1 MRRKVDPSK
10 IVRGVKFY
18 SVEDLTKILELTPGA
33 VRDYLR
39 KAKIGA
45 LKIGLRW
52 WVSEKSLSS
61 FLMCKGIRNL
71 PDSEMLNMINKA
83 VEIKYREW
91 TKRSIP
97 IIQKVVEDLLVEKE
111 KEKFNKNIKKVEE
124 KNKQLMMII
133 PKKAMKDLKR
143 REAEVKK
150 EFEKVK

>member
-1 MRRKVDPSK
+1 MRRKVDPSR

-18 SVEDLTKILELTPGA
+18 SVEDLVEILELTPGA

-39 KAKIGA
+39 KSKIGA

-52 WVSEKSLSS
+52 WVSEKSLGN

-71 PDSEMLNMINKA
+71 GDSEMLNMINKA
-83 VEIKYREW
+83 VAFKFEEW

-97 IIQKVVEDLLVEKE
+97 LIQKVVTDFLVEKE

-124 KNKQLMMII
+124 KNKELEKVLPGKII
-133 PKKAMKDLKR
+133 KKLR
-143 REAEVKK
+143 YRETEIKK
-150 EFEKVK
+150 EFEQVK

>member
-1 MRRKVDPSK
+1 MRRKVDPSR

-18 SVEDLTKILELTPGA
+18 SVEDLAKILELTPGA

-52 WVSEKSLSS
+52 WVSEKSLSN

-83 VEIKYREW
+83 VGIKYQEW

-97 IIQKVVEDLLVEKE
+97 IIQKVVEDFLVEKE

-124 KNKQLMMII
+124 KNKELKKVL
-133 PKKAMKDLKR
+133 PKEAMEHLQDRKVKI
-143 REAEVKK
+143 KK

>member
-1 MRRKVDPSK
+1 MRRKVDPSR

-18 SVEDLTKILELTPGA
+18 SVEDLAKILELTPGA

-52 WVSEKSLSS
+52 WVSEKSLSN

-83 VEIKYREW
+83 VGIKYQEW

-97 IIQKVVEDLLVEKE
+97 LIQKVVEDFLVEKE

-143 REAEVKK
+143 RETEIKK

>member
-18 SVEDLTKILELTPGA
+18 SVEDLVEILELTPGA

-52 WVSEKSLSS
+52 WVSEKSLNN
-61 FLMCKGIRNL
+61 FLVCKGIRNL
-71 PDSEMLNMINKA
+71 PDSELITMINKA
-83 VEIKYREW
+83 VEIRFKEW
-91 TKRSIP
+91 TRRATP
-97 IIQKVVEDLLVEKE
+97 LMQKIAADFLVEKE

-124 KNKQLMMII
+124 KNKQLKKVL
-133 PKKAMKDLKR
+133 PKKVMEHLQDR
-143 REAEVKK
+143 TEEVKK

>member
-1 MRRKVDPSK
+1 MRRKVDPSR

-52 WVSEKSLSS
+52 WVSEKSLSN

-83 VEIKYREW
+83 VGIKYQEW

-97 IIQKVVEDLLVEKE
+97 LIQKVVEDILVEKE

>member
-1 MRRKVDPSK
+1 MRKKVDPSR

-18 SVEDLTKILELTPGA
+18 SVEDLAEILELTPGA

-52 WVSEKSLSS
+52 WVSEKSLSN
-61 FLMCKGIRNL
+61 FLVCKGIRNL
-71 PDSEMLNMINKA
+71 PDSELITMINKA
-83 VEIKYREW
+83 VEIRFKEW
-91 TKRSIP
+91 TKRATP
-97 IIQKVVEDLLVEKE
+97 LMQKIAADFLVEKE

-124 KNKQLMMII
+124 KNKELEKVL
-133 PKKAMKDLKR
+133 PGGAMKKLR
-143 REAEVKK
+143 YRETKIKK